1 MQQFVVG
8 SFRPTL
14 HVKLESMTLAIR
26 LAFGVFNL
34 GGFMIHVK
42 NFFRKLCTIIFVRPL
57 NCSTFG
63 LLLFCSHM

>member
-8 SFRPTL
+8 SFCPTL
-14 HVKLESMTLAIR
+14 HVKLESMTLATS

-42 NFFRKLCTIIFVRPL
+42 ISFANYVQ
-57 NCSTFG
+57 
-63 LLLFCSHM
+63 